1 MCCTGLNKAYMCRT
15 RSFNDVVIFSCVLF
29 IVLSEQI
36 VYIKPPWTLRDV
48 LQCLKK
54 HWVAVFGQVV
64 PRRKLQTVLNLIDF
78 FKSGMFSCKSEC
90 EFHGFQQSLYEDSF
104 PRFSPHKQT
113 QFGPHIQVLLQLKIS
128 RVDCNRIPF
137 ALRLFDESYRG
148 GKIIEINEM
157 ANRIPLVR

>member
-1 MCCTGLNKAYMCRT
+1 MMQWFFTC
-15 RSFNDVVIFSCVLF
+15 LF

-78 FKSGMFSCKSEC
+78 FKSGMYFSCKLSPNVN
-90 EFHGFQQSLYEDSF
+90 FIVFNSRHMRIVSPF
-104 PRFSPHKQT
+104 FSPRKQT
-113 QFGPHIQVLLQLKIS
+113 LFRSHVQVLLQLKIS
-128 RVDCNRIPF
+128 SNRIPF
-137 ALRLFDESYRG
+137 ALIWFDGSYRG
-148 GKIIEINEM
+148 SKIIVINEM